1 MKCLLFS
8 GKSKIFDSYDELYLS
23 QGLKIAFVGDVIGSF
38 ELKSNKFYVVSV
50 PVFDSN
56 IDINKSQHVM
66 DIPIL
71 FKEDEITLETEV

>member
-23 QGLKIAFVGDVIGSF
+23 QGLKIAFVGDVISSF

-50 PVFDSN
+50 PVFDPN
-56 IDINKSQHVM
+56 IDTNKSQRVM

>member
-1 MKCLLFS
+1 MKCLLYN
-8 GKSKIFDSYDELYLS
+8 GKSKIFDSYNELYLS

-38 ELKSNKFYVVSV
+38 KLKSNKFYIVSI
-50 PVFDSN
+50 PVFDPN
-56 IDINKSQHVM
+56 IDTNKPQRVM

>member
-23 QGLKIAFVGDVIGSF
+23 QGLKIAFMGDVISSF
-38 ELKSNKFYVVSV
+38 ELKSNKFYAVSV
-50 PVFDSN
+50 PVFDPN
-56 IDINKSQHVM
+56 IDTNKPQHVM

-71 FKEDEITLETEV
+71 LKEDEITLETEL

>member
-23 QGLKIAFVGDVIGSF
+23 QGLKIAFVGDVISSF
-38 ELKSNKFYVVSV
+38 ELKSNKFYVVSI
-50 PVFDSN
+50 PVFDPN
-56 IDINKSQHVM
+56 IDINKSQRVM

>member
-1 MKCLLFS
+1 MFNE
-8 GKSKIFDSYDELYLS
+8 SKIFDSYNELYLS

-38 ELKSNKFYVVSV
+38 KLKSNKFYIVSI
-50 PVFDSN
+50 PVFDPN
-56 IDINKSQHVM
+56 IDTNKPQRVM